1 MQIIQDIKIER
12 LVLALGITLLIADTA
27 PHPNLS
33 AGLVEQALNRVQ
45 AGLMPESSAKDANS
59 SVSRELSAQNE

>member
-27 PHPNLS
+27 PYPNLS

-45 AGLMPESSAKDANS
+45 AGLMQESSAEGANS
-59 SVSRELSAQNE
+59 SVSREISAQNE

>member
-1 MQIIQDIKIER
+1 MQIIQDIKVGR

-45 AGLMPESSAKDANS
+45 AELLQDSSAEGAS
-59 SVSRELSAQNE
+59 ASISPEISAQN